1 MIKKRKLGKT
11 DLNVSEIGLGGWQLG
26 SPTKIN
32 DKPGMAFGGLDENTS
47 LEIINT
53 ALEEMPMTTV
63 SEPLINKDCS
73 LRGLVD
79 MEGGSII
86 KTMSP
91 FVPPHRLIFL
101 KIVSDHFKS
110 SDLKRIS
117 VEKMI
122 EAQMKNIHDLIRKV
136 QHPKILDRSILN
148 RVEKEKIQEIII
160 KYNLT
165 KTQEYEL
172 LEWAESHKKIF
183 NNLTKL
189 ESYFTVKT
197 NNKKE
202 RNKLFESVRE
212 SIPS

>member
-1 MIKKRKLGKT
+1 
-11 DLNVSEIGLGGWQLG
+11 
-26 SPTKIN
+26 
-32 DKPGMAFGGLDENTS
+32 
-47 LEIINT
+47 
-53 ALEEMPMTTV
+53 
-63 SEPLINKDCS
+63 
-73 LRGLVD
+73 
-79 MEGGSII
+79 
-86 KTMSP
+86 
-91 FVPPHRLIFL
+91 
-101 KIVSDHFKS
+101 
-110 SDLKRIS
+110 
-117 VEKMI
+117 MI